1 MNNIFDY
8 IDWRGDLTFEQSEF
22 NEVDNVIFSQ
32 ISYLNLGVVKGKVS
46 IEELGKR
53 YEKNIKEG
61 QYSNVTNFIKRIEK
75 MFLRLHKSK
84 RFKDVL
90 VSDFINKFD
99 EVNESQ
105 FSAMTFTID
114 KDMIYVA
121 FRGTDDTI
129 IGYKENLN
137 MSFSA
142 PVPGQIDSVHY
153 LKNILNKYDNNIMV
167 GGHSKGGNFAV
178 FAVSGLN
185 QEERNRV
192 AIVYNNDG
200 PGFTEK
206 ILNSYG
212 YKDTVKKVKKYLPK
226 DSFVGILMD
235 DEEKYIV
242 VNASGASG
250 ILQHNGLNWEV
261 KGKEFVKRE
270 SISEKSKFVD
280 KTVKYWLEGLDKE
293 QREEFVDELYSI
305 IKKSTNSNKLNEI
318 SENRLSSSY
327 NFIRKMANLDNNKRD
342 MMQETVMKLI
352 YSGSEVKKKEN
363 ERRKVRRILRKN
375 KEMNKKNE

>member
-1 MNNIFDY
+1 MDNIIDY
-8 IDWRGDLTFEQSEF
+8 IDWRGDLTFEQSGF
-22 NEVDNVIFSQ
+22 NEVDNMIFSQ
-32 ISYLNLGVVKGKVS
+32 ISYLNLGVIKGKVS
-46 IEELGKR
+46 IAELGQR
-53 YEKNIKEG
+53 YIKSIEDREKEQG
-61 QYSNVTNFIKRIEK
+61 SYVTNLITRIEG
-75 MFLRLHKSK
+75 MFLRTYSSN

-114 KDMIYVA
+114 SDTIYVA

-129 IGYKENLN
+129 IGFKENLN

-142 PVPGQIDSVHY
+142 PVPGQLDSVSY
-153 LKNILNKYDNNIMV
+153 LKTILDKYDSKNIMV

-178 FAVSGLN
+178 FAVSGLS
-185 QEERNRV
+185 QKERDR
-192 AIVYNNDG
+192 ISTVYNNDG

-206 ILNSYG
+206 ILKSYG
-212 YKDTVKKVKKYLPK
+212 YKDTVKKVKKYIPK

-250 ILQHNGLNWEV
+250 ILQHDGLNWEV
-261 KGKEFVKRE
+261 KGKEFVKRNNVT
-270 SISEKSKFVD
+270 EKSEFVD

-293 QREEFVDELYSI
+293 QREEFVDELYNI
-305 IKKSTNSNKLNEI
+305 VKNSTNANRLNEI
-318 SENRLSSSY
+318 SENRLSATY
-327 NFIRKMANLDNNKRD
+327 NFIRKMTNMDSEKRE
-342 MMQETVMKLI
+342 MMQDTVMRLI
-352 YSGSEVKKKEN
+352 HSGSEVKKKEK
-363 ERRKVRRILRKN
+363 ERRKVRRIFLKN
-375 KEMNKKNE
+375 K